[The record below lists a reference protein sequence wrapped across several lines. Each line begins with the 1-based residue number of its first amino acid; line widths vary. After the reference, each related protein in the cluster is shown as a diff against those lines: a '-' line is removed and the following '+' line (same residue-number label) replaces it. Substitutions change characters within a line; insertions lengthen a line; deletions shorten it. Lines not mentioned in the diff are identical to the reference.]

1 MKNLK
6 RIVLTLVMAFVMIL
20 PSVVFAETIEVKTE
34 DELKAV
40 LATGGEAKVTENF
53 EVTKDLYLVD
63 GKKVTID
70 LNNHDILFKNQT
82 SINIDGG
89 TLDLKGK
96 GSMKNDITNFSPIYI
111 KGSKNKEDVNYSNVT
126 VGKDVH
132 LKGHM
137 AIIVVFPD
145 NDNKYVSYGVN
156 VNVYGTLE
164 GELNTKGVEGSSI
177 QINGNIRNTE
187 NCPVFNIYSSAKLIG
202 NTDGIYGA
210 GYAIWNI
217 DGATI
222 EGVTSGIAT
231 KAGIWNIKN
240 AKITATGEKTDSV
253 GQGEGIKGTGSAIQ
267 IESHPSFYGHVEM
280 TIDGGEYSSS
290 HNAVIQHYLADSATE
305 GALAKPIIIKS
316 GTFYGTLDMM
326 KADEIEISG
335 GSFTDEIVAKK
346 GGVKLVTGVKAV
358 KAGSLYTI
366 VSENKGELV
375 VTAPEVKVSDKVD
388 EKVAKELTD
397 AKLTDTVTGLK
408 DAIDS
413 SKIEGVE
420 NTLIEVKMSTEIKSY
435 DKEKGVLVLDIKPY
449 YIINQEAK
457 VLPNEAITGKIKV
470 KVAVPNEITFTH
482 AKVVHKNVETVID
495 TKEYEIKE
503 ENGQKYI
510 EIETESFSTFELS
523 FYTPEKT
530 ETKDNTDKV
539 EKPNTTDKVENPNTV
554 DGILVYT
561 SVTLMSLAL
570 LGATA
575 LILKKKMN

>member
-6 RIVLTLVMAFVMIL
+6 RIVLTLVMAFAIIV
-20 PSVVFAETIEVKTE
+20 PSIVFAETVEVKTE
-34 DELKAV
+34 EELKAV

-89 TLDLKGK
+89 TLDLTGK
-96 GSMKNDITNFSPIYI
+96 GSMKNDITNYSPIYI

-137 AIIVVFPD
+137 AIIVVYP
-145 NDNKYVSYGVN
+145 NDSKYVSYGVN

-164 GELNTKGVEGSSI
+164 GDLNKNGVEGSSI

-240 AKITATGEKTDSV
+240 AKITATGEKKDSI

-290 HNAVIQHYLADSATE
+290 HNAVIQHYLANSATE
-305 GALAKPIIIKS
+305 GALAKPIIVKG
-316 GTFYGTLDMM
+316 GTFYGSLDMM
-326 KADEIEISG
+326 KSDEIEVSG
-335 GSFTDEIVAKK
+335 GTFTDSTVNAYINEGLKV
-346 GGVKLVTGVKAV
+346 VKD
-358 KAGSLYTI
+358 GSMYT
-366 VSENKGELV
+366 VVDANKGELV
-375 VTAPEVKVSDKVD
+375 VTTPEVKVSDKVD

-408 DAIDS
+408 EAIDS
-413 SKIEGVE
+413 SKIEGLE
-420 NTLIEVKMSTEIKSY
+420 NTLIEVKISSEIKSY

-449 YIINQEAK
+449 YTVNQESK
-457 VLPNEAITGKIKV
+457 VLPNEAINGKVKI

-482 AKVVHKNVETVID
+482 AKVVHKNGETVID

-510 EIETESFSTFELS
+510 EIETESFSTFEVS
-523 FYTPEKT
+523 FYTPA
-530 ETKDNTDKV
+530 
-539 EKPNTTDKVENPNTV
+539 KVENPNTV

-570 LGATA
+570 LGAAA
-575 LILKKKMN
+575 LVLKKKMN

>member
-6 RIVLTLVMAFVMIL
+6 RIVLTLVMAFAIIL
-20 PSVVFAETIEVKTE
+20 PSIVFAETVEVKTE
-34 DELKAV
+34 EELKAV

-89 TLDLKGK
+89 TLDLTGK
-96 GSMKNDITNFSPIYI
+96 GSMKNDITNYSPIYI

-137 AIIVVFPD
+137 AIIVVYP
-145 NDNKYVSYGVN
+145 NDSKYVSYGVN

-164 GELNTKGVEGSSI
+164 GDLNKNGVEGSSI

-240 AKITATGEKTDSV
+240 AKITATGEKKDSI
-253 GQGEGIKGTGSAIQ
+253 GEGEGIKGTGSAIQ

-280 TIDGGEYSSS
+280 TIDGGEYTSS
-290 HNAVIQHYLADSATE
+290 HNAAIQHYLADSATE
-305 GALAKPIIIKS
+305 GALAKPIIVKG
-316 GTFYGTLDMM
+316 GTFYGALDMM
-326 KADEIEISG
+326 KSDEIEVSG
-335 GSFTDEIVAKK
+335 GTFTDSTVNAYINEGLKV
-346 GGVKLVTGVKAV
+346 VKD
-358 KAGSLYTI
+358 GSMYT
-366 VSENKGELV
+366 VVDANKGELV
-375 VTAPEVKVSDKVD
+375 VTTPEVKVSDKVD

-408 DAIDS
+408 EAIDS
-413 SKIEGVE
+413 SKIEGLE
-420 NTLIEVKMSTEIKSY
+420 NTLIEVKISSEIKSY

-449 YIINQEAK
+449 YTVNQESK
-457 VLPNEAITGKIKV
+457 VLPNEAINGKVKI

-482 AKVVHKNVETVID
+482 AKVVHKNGETVID

-510 EIETESFSTFELS
+510 EIETESFSTFEVS
-523 FYTPEKT
+523 FYTPA
-530 ETKDNTDKV
+530 
-539 EKPNTTDKVENPNTV
+539 KVENPNTV

-561 SVTLMSLAL
+561 SITLMSLAL
-570 LGATA
+570 LGAAA
-575 LILKKKMN
+575 LVLKKKMN

>member
-6 RIVLTLVMAFVMIL
+6 RIVLTLVMAFAIIL
-20 PSVVFAETIEVKTE
+20 PSIVFAETKEVKTE

-82 SINIDGG
+82 SININGG
-89 TLDLKGK
+89 TLDLTGK

-137 AIIVVFPD
+137 AIIVVYPD

-156 VNVYGTLE
+156 VNVYGTLA
-164 GELNTKGVEGSSI
+164 GDLNKNGVEGSSI

-231 KAGIWNIKN
+231 KSGIWNIKN
-240 AKITATGEKTDSV
+240 AKITATGEKKDNI

-280 TIDGGEYSSS
+280 TIDGGEYTSS

-305 GALAKPIIIKS
+305 GALAKAIVIKG
-316 GTFYGTLDMM
+316 GTFKGALDIM
-326 KADEIEISG
+326 KPDEIEISG
-335 GSFTDEIVAKK
+335 GSFTDEIVAKNDR
-346 GGVKLVTGVKAV
+346 VKLVTGVKAV
-358 KAGSLYTI
+358 KDGSMYTI

-375 VTAPEVKVSDKVD
+375 VTTPEVKVSDKVD

-397 AKLTDTVTGLK
+397 VKLTDPVTGLK
-408 DAIDS
+408 EAVDS
-413 SKIEGVE
+413 SKIEGLE
-420 NTLIEVKMSTEIKSY
+420 NTLVEVKISSEIKSY

-449 YIINQEAK
+449 YTVNQESK
-457 VLPNEAITGKIKV
+457 VIPNEAINGKVKI

-482 AKVVHKNVETVID
+482 AKVVHKNGETVID

-510 EIETESFSTFELS
+510 EIETESFSTFEVS
-523 FYTPEKT
+523 FYTPA
-530 ETKDNTDKV
+530 
-539 EKPNTTDKVENPNTV
+539 KVENPNTV

-575 LILKKKMN
+575 LVLKKKMN

>member
-6 RIVLTLVMAFVMIL
+6 RIVLTLVMAFAIIL
-20 PSVVFAETIEVKTE
+20 PSIVFAETKEVKTE
-34 DELKAV
+34 EELKAV

-89 TLDLKGK
+89 TLDLTGK
-96 GSMKNDITNFSPIYI
+96 GSMKNDITNYSPIYI

-137 AIIVVFPD
+137 AIIVVYP
-145 NDNKYVSYGVN
+145 NDSKYVSYGVN

-164 GELNTKGVEGSSI
+164 GDLNKNGVEGSSI

-231 KAGIWNIKN
+231 KSGIWNIKN
-240 AKITATGEKTDSV
+240 AKITATGEKKDNI

-280 TIDGGEYSSS
+280 TINGGEYSSS
-290 HNAVIQHYLADSATE
+290 HNAVIQHYLAESATE
-305 GALAKPIIIKS
+305 GALAKAIVIKG
-316 GTFYGTLDMM
+316 GTFKGTLDMM
-326 KADEIEISG
+326 KSDEIEVSG
-335 GSFTDEIVAKK
+335 GTFTDSTVNAYINEGLKV
-346 GGVKLVTGVKAV
+346 VKD
-358 KAGSLYTI
+358 GSMYT
-366 VSENKGELV
+366 VVDANKGELV

-397 AKLTDTVTGLK
+397 VKLTDTVTGLK
-408 DAIDS
+408 EAIDS

-420 NTLIEVKMSTEIKSY
+420 NTLVEVKISSEIKSY

-449 YIINQEAK
+449 YTVNQESK
-457 VLPNEAITGKIKV
+457 VIPNEAINGKVKI
-470 KVAVPNEITFTH
+470 KVAVPNEITYTH
-482 AKVVHKNVETVID
+482 AKVVHKNGETVVD

-510 EIETESFSTFELS
+510 EIETESFSTFEVS
-523 FYTPEKT
+523 FYTPA
-530 ETKDNTDKV
+530 
-539 EKPNTTDKVENPNTV
+539 KVENPNTV

-570 LGATA
+570 LGAAA
-575 LILKKKMN
+575 LVLKKKMN

>member
-6 RIVLTLVMAFVMIL
+6 RMVLTLVMAFAIIM
-20 PSVVFAETIEVKTE
+20 PSIVFAETVEVKTE
-34 DELKAV
+34 EELKAV

-89 TLDLKGK
+89 TLDLTGK

-137 AIIVVFPD
+137 AIIVVFPN

-164 GELNTKGVEGSSI
+164 GDQNKAGVEGSSI

-240 AKITATGEKTDSV
+240 AKITATGEKKDSI

-267 IESHPSFYGHVEM
+267 IESHPNFYGHVEM

-305 GALAKPIIIKS
+305 GALAKAIVIKG
-316 GTFYGTLDMM
+316 GTFKGTLDMM
-326 KADEIEISG
+326 KSGEIEVSG
-335 GSFTDEIVAKK
+335 GTFTDSTVNAYINEGLKV
-346 GGVKLVTGVKAV
+346 VKD
-358 KAGSLYTI
+358 GSMYT
-366 VSENKGELV
+366 VVDANKGELV
-375 VTAPEVKVSDKVD
+375 VTAPEVKVAEEVD
-388 EKVAKELTD
+388 EKIAKELTE

-408 DAIDS
+408 EAIDS
-413 SKIEGVE
+413 KKIDGVE
-420 NTLIEVKMSTEIKSY
+420 DTLVEVKISSEIKSY

-449 YIINQEAK
+449 YTVNQESK
-457 VLPNEAITGKIKV
+457 VLPNEAINGKVKI

-482 AKVVHKNVETVID
+482 AKVVHKNGETVID

-510 EIETESFSTFELS
+510 EIETESFSTFEVS
-523 FYTPEKT
+523 FYTPE
-530 ETKDNTDKV
+530 
-539 EKPNTTDKVENPNTV
+539 KVENPNTV

-561 SVTLMSLAL
+561 SVTLMSLSL
-570 LGATA
+570 LGAAA
-575 LILKKKMN
+575 LVLKKKMN

>member
-6 RIVLTLVMAFVMIL
+6 RIVLTLVMAFAIIL
-20 PSVVFAETIEVKTE
+20 PSIVFAETKEVKTQ

-89 TLDLKGK
+89 TLDLTGK
-96 GSMKNDITNFSPIYI
+96 GSMKNDITNYSPIYI

-137 AIIVVFPD
+137 AIIVVYP
-145 NDNKYVSYGVN
+145 NDSKYVSYGVN

-164 GELNTKGVEGSSI
+164 GDLNKNGVEGSSI

-240 AKITATGEKTDSV
+240 AKITATGEKKDSV

-290 HNAVIQHYLADSATE
+290 HNAVIQHYLAESATE
-305 GALAKPIIIKS
+305 GALAKPIIVKG
-316 GTFYGTLDMM
+316 GTFYGALDMM
-326 KADEIEISG
+326 KSDEIEVSG
-335 GSFTDEIVAKK
+335 GTFTDSTVNAYINEGLKV
-346 GGVKLVTGVKAV
+346 VKD
-358 KAGSLYTI
+358 GSMYTI
-366 VSENKGELV
+366 VDANKGELV
-375 VTAPEVKVSDKVD
+375 VTTPEVKVSDKVD

-408 DAIDS
+408 EAIDS
-413 SKIEGVE
+413 SKIEGLE
-420 NTLIEVKMSTEIKSY
+420 NTLVEVKISSEIKSY

-449 YIINQEAK
+449 YTVNQESK
-457 VLPNEAITGKIKV
+457 VLPNEAINGKVKI

-482 AKVVHKNVETVID
+482 AKVVHKNGETVID

-510 EIETESFSTFELS
+510 EIETESFSTFEVS
-523 FYTPEKT
+523 FYTPA
-530 ETKDNTDKV
+530 
-539 EKPNTTDKVENPNTV
+539 KVENPNTV

-570 LGATA
+570 LGAAA
-575 LILKKKMN
+575 LVLKKKMN

>member
-6 RIVLTLVMAFVMIL
+6 RIVLTLVMAFAIIL
-20 PSVVFAETIEVKTE
+20 PSIVFAETKEVKTE
-34 DELKAV
+34 EELKAV

-63 GKKVTID
+63 GKEVTID

-82 SINIDGG
+82 SININGG
-89 TLDLKGK
+89 TLDLTGK

-137 AIIVVFPD
+137 AIIVVYPD

-164 GELNTKGVEGSSI
+164 GDLNKNGVEGSSI

-240 AKITATGEKTDSV
+240 AKITATGEKKDSI
-253 GQGEGIKGTGSAIQ
+253 GEGEGIKGTGSAIQ

-280 TIDGGEYSSS
+280 TIDGGEYTSS
-290 HNAVIQHYLADSATE
+290 HNAVIQHYLAESATE
-305 GALAKPIIIKS
+305 GALAKPIIVKG
-316 GTFYGTLDMM
+316 GTFYGALDMM
-326 KADEIEISG
+326 KSDEIEVSG
-335 GSFTDEIVAKK
+335 GTFTDSTVNAYINEGLKV
-346 GGVKLVTGVKAV
+346 VKD
-358 KAGSLYTI
+358 GSMYT
-366 VSENKGELV
+366 VVDANKGELV
-375 VTAPEVKVSDKVD
+375 VTTPEVKVSDKVD
-388 EKVAKELTD
+388 EKVAKEIDD

-408 DAIDS
+408 EAIDS
-413 SKIEGVE
+413 SKIEGLE
-420 NTLIEVKMSTEIKSY
+420 NTLIEVKISSEIKSY

-449 YIINQEAK
+449 YTVNQESK
-457 VLPNEAITGKIKV
+457 VLPNEAINGKVKI

-482 AKVVHKNVETVID
+482 AKVVHKNGETVID

-510 EIETESFSTFELS
+510 EIETESFSTFEVS
-523 FYTPEKT
+523 FYTPA
-530 ETKDNTDKV
+530 
-539 EKPNTTDKVENPNTV
+539 KVENPNTV

-570 LGATA
+570 LGAAA
-575 LILKKKMN
+575 LVLKKKMN

>member
-6 RIVLTLVMAFVMIL
+6 RIVLTLVMAFAIIL
-20 PSVVFAETIEVKTE
+20 PSIVFAETKEVKTE
-34 DELKAV
+34 EELKAV

-89 TLDLKGK
+89 TLDLTGK
-96 GSMKNDITNFSPIYI
+96 GSMKNDITNYSPIYI

-137 AIIVVFPD
+137 AIIVVYP
-145 NDNKYVSYGVN
+145 NDSKYVSYGVN

-164 GELNTKGVEGSSI
+164 GDLNKNGVEGSSI

-240 AKITATGEKTDSV
+240 AKITATGEKKDSI

-290 HNAVIQHYLADSATE
+290 HNAVIQHYLAESATE
-305 GALAKPIIIKS
+305 GALAKPIIVKG
-316 GTFYGTLDMM
+316 GTFYGALDMM
-326 KADEIEISG
+326 KSDEIEVSG
-335 GSFTDEIVAKK
+335 GTFTDSTVNAYINEGLKV
-346 GGVKLVTGVKAV
+346 VKD
-358 KAGSLYTI
+358 GSMYT
-366 VSENKGELV
+366 VVDANKGELV
-375 VTAPEVKVSDKVD
+375 VTTPEVKVSDKVD

-408 DAIDS
+408 EAIDS
-413 SKIEGVE
+413 SKIEGLE
-420 NTLIEVKMSTEIKSY
+420 NTLIEVKISSEIKSY

-449 YIINQEAK
+449 YTVNQESK
-457 VLPNEAITGKIKV
+457 VLPNEAINGKVKI

-482 AKVVHKNVETVID
+482 AKVVHKNGETVID

-510 EIETESFSTFELS
+510 EIETESFSTFEVS
-523 FYTPEKT
+523 FYTPA
-530 ETKDNTDKV
+530 
-539 EKPNTTDKVENPNTV
+539 KVENPNTV

-570 LGATA
+570 LGAAA
-575 LILKKKMN
+575 LVLKKKMN

>member
-6 RIVLTLVMAFVMIL
+6 RIVLTLVMAFAIIL
-20 PSVVFAETIEVKTE
+20 PSIVFAETKEVKKE
-34 DELKAV
+34 EELKAV

-89 TLDLKGK
+89 TLDLTGK
-96 GSMKNDITNFSPIYI
+96 GSMKNDITNYSPIYI

-137 AIIVVFPD
+137 AIIVVYP
-145 NDNKYVSYGVN
+145 NDSKYVSYGVN

-164 GELNTKGVEGSSI
+164 GDLNKNGVEGSSI

-231 KAGIWNIKN
+231 KSGIWNIKN
-240 AKITATGEKTDSV
+240 AKITATGEKKDNI

-280 TIDGGEYSSS
+280 TINGGEYSSS
-290 HNAVIQHYLADSATE
+290 HNAVIQHYLAESATE
-305 GALAKPIIIKS
+305 GALAKAIVIKG
-316 GTFYGTLDMM
+316 GTFKGTLDMM
-326 KADEIEISG
+326 KSDEIEVSG
-335 GSFTDEIVAKK
+335 GTFTDSTVNAYINEGLKV
-346 GGVKLVTGVKAV
+346 VKD
-358 KAGSLYTI
+358 GSMYT
-366 VSENKGELV
+366 VVDANKGELV

-397 AKLTDTVTGLK
+397 VKLTDTVTGLK
-408 DAIDS
+408 EAIDS

-420 NTLIEVKMSTEIKSY
+420 NTLVEVKISSEIKSY

-449 YIINQEAK
+449 YTVNQESK
-457 VLPNEAITGKIKV
+457 VIPNEAINGKVKI
-470 KVAVPNEITFTH
+470 KVAVPNEITYTH
-482 AKVVHKNVETVID
+482 AKVVHKNGETVVD

-510 EIETESFSTFELS
+510 EIETESFSTFEVS
-523 FYTPEKT
+523 FYTPA
-530 ETKDNTDKV
+530 
-539 EKPNTTDKVENPNTV
+539 KVENPNTV

-570 LGATA
+570 LGAAA
-575 LILKKKMN
+575 LVLKKKMN